1 MRMTERAR
9 SRRSANPHWVAAAGR
24 PAAEAPETVAAT
36 SSPHAPLRP
45 VTKAVLFLAFAFTIM
60 ADPVSSVAY
69 TIEASLRALHGHL
82 GLLLAT
88 QLIVLAIILLV
99 DVNYWQL
106 VARFPLGGGS
116 AEAAARAFGTGW
128 VFVPIGALIVDFIL
142 TITISVAAAV
152 SALISYVPSL
162 ASLRIVLGLA
172 LLGVVAGLTWF
183 GHRGRLTFGVM
194 TLLFVGSAVAVLAR
208 GFSHPVI
215 THGTAPITGP
225 AGTPLVAV
233 LLTFP
238 VAMALATG
246 TEAPATAIGQLGQV
260 GADDRRRFA
269 RGDLA
274 LTFLIVAGLTIGL
287 TALAVRLHVGIPGA
301 NSTQIADV
309 AKAASGNGL
318 SYGLFQAT
326 SALLLL
332 AAASSSFQAGPGLL
346 KALSRHPHSAGIGIL
361 PRGLGE
367 TNRHHTPYWSVA
379 VYLAVSAVVL
389 IAASGQEQKLVLVY
403 AVAVF
408 VSFLAGLGAMA
419 RFSLRDRRPGLAAV
433 NVAGA
438 VAVAFTL
445 LVNLARGYPLLSMA
459 ATAVIAAT
467 LYTLWVRAGRPAGV
481 AEIERH
487 LEDDQTRSGGDADPR
502 PKDIPQA

>member
-1 MRMTERAR
+1 MAP
-9 SRRSANPHWVAAAGR
+9 ANQPAAGAPQAAAAASR
-24 PAAEAPETVAAT
+24 PHRPV
-36 SSPHAPLRP
+36 RP

-82 GLLLAT
+82 GLLMAT

-128 VFVPIGALIVDFIL
+128 AFIPIGALIVDFIL

-162 ASLRIVLGLA
+162 APFRIVLGLA
-172 LLGVVAGLTWF
+172 LLAAVAALTWS
-183 GHRGRLTFGVM
+183 GHRGRLTFALM
-194 TLLFVGSAVAVLAR
+194 TLLFIGSAMAVLVH
-208 GFSHPVI
+208 GFAHPVVN
-215 THGTAPITGP
+215 HGRAPITGP
-225 AGTPLVAV
+225 QGSPLLAV

-246 TEAPATAIGQLGQV
+246 TEAPATATAQLGQLGP
-260 GADDRRRFA
+260 DDRRRFA

-274 LTFLIVAGLTIGL
+274 LTFLIVAGLTIAL
-287 TALAVRLHVGIPGA
+287 TGLAVRLHVGIPAA
-301 NSTQIADV
+301 NSTQIADI
-309 AKAASGNGL
+309 AKAATGNGV
-318 SYGLFQAT
+318 SYALFQAT

-346 KALSRHPHSAGIGIL
+346 KALSRHPHSAGVGIL
-361 PRGLGE
+361 PRNLGE
-367 TNRHHTPYWSVA
+367 TNKHHTPYWSVV
-379 VYLAVSAVVL
+379 VYLGVSAAVL

-408 VSFLAGLGAMA
+408 VSFLAGLIAMA
-419 RFSLRDRRPGLAAV
+419 RFSLRDRRWGLAAA
-433 NVAGA
+433 NIAGA
-438 VAVAFTL
+438 AAVAFTL
-445 LVNLARGYPLLSMA
+445 IVNLARGYPLLSIA
-459 ATAVIAAT
+459 ATAAIAGG
-467 LYTLWVRAGRPAGV
+467 LYTLWVRAGRPAGIDEV
-481 AEIERH
+481 ERH
-487 LEDDQTRSGGDADPR
+487 LDDDGTQSGCDPGPRSKDAPATEAAR
-502 PKDIPQA
+502 PTQ